1 MRRRQLIAGVVGAVA
16 TSPWMVRAQQGDRVR
31 RIGVLMS
38 LTPDDPSGDGEIAA
52 FRQGL
57 EELGWTDGRNVN
69 VLLRWTG
76 ADLDRIRAFAKE
88 LIELRPDVLVARSTP
103 PTLALK
109 RETDT
114 IPVVFVNVSEPVG
127 SGLAQT
133 LARPGGNLT
142 GFTSFESSI
151 GGKLLELLKQTD
163 TRITRADII
172 YNPQTAPYARLFLNS
187 AQSAA
192 PTLWVRIVDL
202 PVQAP
207 SDIET
212 VLALFASEPGGSLVS
227 IRQFYHRTSI
237 SDHPARGTLPPPSG
251 LFLPFGRAERRPGGL
266 CRGHPRFDAAGRGL
280 RRPDPQRGQACRATD
295 STAGA
300 VLTFGQPANG
310 EGARHRVSGDP
321 GRHRGR
327 SDRVVREERV
337 SWCLTHHPDRWQM
350 SPIFNLV
357 GR

>member
-57 EELGWTDGRNVN
+57 EELGWTDGSNVN

-163 TRITRADII
+163 TRITRAGII

-192 PTLWVRIVDL
+192 PTLSVRIVDL

-227 IRQFYHRTSI
+227 IPDSFTIEHRSLI
-237 SDHPARGTLPPPSG
+237 IPLAARYRLPAVYSFPSAA
-251 LFLPFGRAERRPGGL
+251 RSGGL
-266 CRGHPRFDAAGRGL
+266 VAYAVDTRDSMRRAAGYVDRIL
-280 RRPDPQRGQACRATD
+280 K
-295 STAGA
+295 GA
-300 VLTFGQPANG
+300 KPAELPIQQPAQFSLS
-310 EGARHRVSGDP
+310 V
-321 GRHRGR
+321 
-327 SDRVVREERV
+327 
-337 SWCLTHHPDRWQM
+337 
-350 SPIFNLV
+350 NLQTAKALGIEFPATLV
-357 GR
+357 ATADEVIE